1 MQQGHRNIGIIFEIL
16 PRSTFKIIIKGITGV
31 VKIGNTVKMAKAKM
45 PLGHL
50 YSCFNFLAYG
60 YAISGYPTHNGD
72 EIAIQKIYRSF
83 IREITKT
90 IWIFYRIM
98 HAASC
103 TIFAWES
110 ITPVT
115 TESTVHWVGMYGST
129 VRASTLCLP
138 NSREFQLGCIF
149 GSSSW

>member
-1 MQQGHRNIGIIFEIL
+1 
-16 PRSTFKIIIKGITGV
+16 
-31 VKIGNTVKMAKAKM
+31 M

-115 TESTVHWVGMYGST
+115 TESTVPDILLDFNGLDHIERAEDFPKIMFFVRVHT
-129 VRASTLCLP
+129 VKKYSP
-138 NSREFQLGCIF
+138 SE
-149 GSSSW
+149 